1 MRKRRKLALIAVGVA
16 LLILVG
22 WFLATWVLQAGA
34 HGSGPTATATAAMES
49 GDSSETTEPAR
60 SHPREAQGNDEQIR
74 SRVESMLNIKPN
86 EIAIITVPK
95 TALEQCV
102 GQWGALPMPD
112 MIMTR
117 GLVTK
122 GALKGCLE
130 GVLKAGEA
138 VKAKIGDHAIN
149 DYSGNEFQMKIEVL
163 EASKDESIVTLRT
176 KFNGKDLLNRT
187 SLIPGFGL
195 VYQLPAPSEEGIVI
209 LIGSNP
215 SPATATTKP

>member
-1 MRKRRKLALIAVGVA
+1 
-16 LLILVG
+16 
-22 WFLATWVLQAGA
+22 
-34 HGSGPTATATAAMES
+34 
-49 GDSSETTEPAR
+49 
-60 SHPREAQGNDEQIR
+60 
-74 SRVESMLNIKPN
+74 
-86 EIAIITVPK
+86 
-95 TALEQCV
+95 
-102 GQWGALPMPD
+102 MPD

>member
-1 MRKRRKLALIAVGVA
+1 MAVGMA
-16 LLILVG
+16 LLVLVG
-22 WFLATWVLQAGA
+22 LFLSTRVPQARALGYRT
-34 HGSGPTATATAAMES
+34 TAAAAAAMES
-49 GDSSETTEPAR
+49 GDSPETSAPDR
-60 SHPREAQGNDEQIR
+60 SRSRDALGDNEQIR
-74 SRVESMLNIKPN
+74 RKVESMLNINSN

-95 TALEQCV
+95 AALEQCV
-102 GQWGALPMPD
+102 GQWGVLPWPD
-112 MIMTR
+112 MIMNR

-122 GALKGCLE
+122 NALKECLE
-130 GVLKAGEA
+130 GVLKDGEA
-138 VKAKIGDHAIN
+138 VKAKVSDQN
-149 DYSGNEFQMKIEVL
+149 LTEYSGNELQMKIEVL